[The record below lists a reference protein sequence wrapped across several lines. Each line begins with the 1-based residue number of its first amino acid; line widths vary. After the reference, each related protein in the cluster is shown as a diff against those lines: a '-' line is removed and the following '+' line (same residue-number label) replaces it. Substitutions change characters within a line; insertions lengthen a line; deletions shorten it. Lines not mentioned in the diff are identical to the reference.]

1 MKKGGLLERTMVKV
15 LPPLAAL
22 LMRIIHRLNR
32 CEILNEESLQGL
44 RAQGGRGIILAF
56 WHEQLFLMIL
66 GYHGPGGRV
75 LISGSRDGELIA
87 RTMDSF
93 GMGSVRGSSRRGG
106 RAAFRELL
114 QFGREPLDLII
125 TPDGPKGPRRE
136 LKDGLVELARLTGR
150 PVVPMCFVSSRGH
163 RFASWDRFYLPYP
176 FGRAV
181 YAYGEAIYYLPD
193 ETSESFKNRIFEAM
207 NANEARAIARLES
220 YGLSSL

>member
-1 MKKGGLLERTMVKV
+1 MKKGGLLERGMLAT
-15 LPPLAAL
+15 LPAIAAV
-22 LMRIIHRLNR
+22 LMRVIHRLNR
-32 CEILNEESLQGL
+32 CEILDEERVTAL
-44 RAQGGRGIILAF
+44 RQTGGGVILSF

-87 RTMDSF
+87 RTMDCF

-106 RAAFRELL
+106 RAAFRELVQL
-114 QFGREPLDLII
+114 GKEPLDLII

-136 LKDGLVELARLTGR
+136 LKDGIVELARITGR

-163 RFASWDRFYLPYP
+163 RFASWDRFFFPYP
-176 FGRAV
+176 LGRGV
-181 YAYGEAIYYLPD
+181 YAYGEAVHYLPG
-193 ETSESFKNRIFEAM
+193 EASEAFKGRILMAM

-220 YGLSSL
+220 YGLRAL